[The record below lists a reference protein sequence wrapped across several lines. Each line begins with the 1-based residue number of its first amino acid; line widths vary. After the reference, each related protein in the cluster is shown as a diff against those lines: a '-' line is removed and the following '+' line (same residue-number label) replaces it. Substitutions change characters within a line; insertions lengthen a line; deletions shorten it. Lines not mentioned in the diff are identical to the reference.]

1 VGTGEVTLSSA
12 DPRDKPRIRLGL
24 LKEAADRQAAREML
38 RFMRR
43 FFATEPAAHFVSG
56 EIAPGAAAQTDAEL
70 DAYIRATIQ
79 TAMHPV
85 GTCAMGHDAHAVVDE
100 QLRVHGV
107 ESLRVADASVMPR
120 IVSGNTSVPTMMIAE
135 KASDMI
141 LGRSQPKRQQPGEAM
156 LQSSSALTN

>member
-1 VGTGEVTLSSA
+1 
-12 DPRDKPRIRLGL
+12 
-24 LKEAADRQAAREML
+24 
-38 RFMRR
+38 
-43 FFATEPAAHFVSG
+43 
-56 EIAPGAAAQTDAEL
+56 
-70 DAYIRATIQ
+70 
-79 TAMHPV
+79 
-85 GTCAMGHDAHAVVDE
+85 MGHDAHAVVDE

-141 LGRSQPKRQQPGEAM
+141 LGRSQPKCQRPGEAM